1 MNLLVDTHALIWF
14 ITDNNKLP
22 INTKKFIESKDN
34 DCYVSIATFW
44 EIGIKNS
51 IGRLD
56 LNSDL
61 QKIFQIIEESGFDIL
76 PITTNHILQNAD
88 LELYHQDPFD
98 RIIIAQA
105 IVEKMTIITKD
116 TQFKNYNIP
125 IVWER

>member
-1 MNLLVDTHALIWF
+1 MNLLVDSHALIWF

-22 INTKKFIESKDN
+22 INTKKFIESNDN

-61 QKIFQIIEESGFDIL
+61 QKIFRIIEESGFDIL

-105 IVEKMTIITKD
+105 MVEKMTIITKD
-116 TQFKNYNIP
+116 TQFKNYNTP

>member
-22 INTKKFIESKDN
+22 INTKKFIESNDN

-61 QKIFQIIEESGFDIL
+61 QKIFQLIEESGFDIL

>member
-22 INTKKFIESKDN
+22 INTKKFIESNDN

-61 QKIFQIIEESGFDIL
+61 QKIFRIIEESGFDIL

-88 LELYHQDPFD
+88 LELNHQDPFD

-105 IVEKMTIITKD
+105 MVEKMTIITND
-116 TQFKNYNIP
+116 TQFKNYNTP

>member
-22 INTKKFIESKDN
+22 INTKKFIESNDN

-61 QKIFQIIEESGFDIL
+61 QKIFRIIEESGFDIL

-88 LELYHQDPFD
+88 LKFYHQDPFD

-105 IVEKMTIITKD
+105 MVEKMTIITKD

-125 IVWER
+125 KVWER

>member
-22 INTKKFIESKDN
+22 INTKKFIESNDN

-61 QKIFQIIEESGFDIL
+61 QKIFQLIEESGFDIL

-98 RIIIAQA
+98 RIIIAQV

>member
-22 INTKKFIESKDN
+22 INTKKFIESNDN

-61 QKIFQIIEESGFDIL
+61 QKIFRIIEESGFDIL

-105 IVEKMTIITKD
+105 MVEKMTIITKD
-116 TQFKNYNIP
+116 TQFKNYNTP

>member
-22 INTKKFIESKDN
+22 INTKKFIESNDN

-61 QKIFQIIEESGFDIL
+61 QKIFQLIEESGFDIL

-88 LELYHQDPFD
+88 LKLYHQDPFD
-98 RIIIAQA
+98 RIITLWFI
-105 IVEKMTIITKD
+105 
-116 TQFKNYNIP
+116 
-125 IVWER
+125 

>member
-76 PITTNHILQNAD
+76 PITTSHLLQNAD

>member
-22 INTKKFIESKDN
+22 INTKKFIESNDN

-61 QKIFQIIEESGFDIL
+61 QKIFRIIEESGFDIL

-105 IVEKMTIITKD
+105 MVEKMTIITKD
-116 TQFKNYNIP
+116 IQFKNYNIP
-125 IVWER
+125 IVWDR

>member
-22 INTKKFIESKDN
+22 INTKKFIESNDN

-61 QKIFQIIEESGFDIL
+61 QKIFRIIEESGFDIL

-105 IVEKMTIITKD
+105 MVEKMTIITKD

>member
-22 INTKKFIESKDN
+22 INTRIFIESNDN
-34 DCYVSIATFW
+34 GCYVSIATFW

-61 QKIFQIIEESGFDIL
+61 QKIFRIIEESGFDIL
-76 PITTNHILQNAD
+76 PITINHILQNAD

-105 IVEKMTIITKD
+105 MVEKMTIITKD

>member
-22 INTKKFIESKDN
+22 INTRKFIESNDN

-76 PITTNHILQNAD
+76 PITTSHILQNAD

-105 IVEKMTIITKD
+105 IVEKMTIITIDSEFNK
-116 TQFKNYNIP
+116 YNIP
-125 IVWER
+125 IMWER